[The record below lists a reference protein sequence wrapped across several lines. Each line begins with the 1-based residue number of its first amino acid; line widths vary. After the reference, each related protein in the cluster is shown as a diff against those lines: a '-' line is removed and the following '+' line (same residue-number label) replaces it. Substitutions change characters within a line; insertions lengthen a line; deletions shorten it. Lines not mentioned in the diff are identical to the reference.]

1 MRRGSK
7 KYAPE
12 PTYTEEEYEEYK
24 AYGRFASDEEARLR
38 STPAHKPGLRRGPVA
53 LSDELASQAP
63 LLLWGDGRRV
73 GGLLGSAS
81 TPLMPLDGTD
91 AANAHQIDT
100 AVKFW
105 AAALRGRAVDAA
117 GAGAWVAVQLELGV
131 AFAVRS
137 TLPRSGSERR
147 ARDEENALGHFQR
160 AMSEVSPGDDAE
172 WARAV
177 RAVSLIFGARAARAE
192 SAGDLDGAASAAELS
207 FENAEQAYTAFKT
220 ARQAAPLVPRHTAA
234 ASRGGAASAGSSS
247 TATADAIAG
256 TRDSAAGKN
265 DGDDGEREAAELSLE
280 LAISYLRRR
289 DGGHARRGARRAAAR
304 ANIECAID
312 SIEVRRTHIHGATEI
327 YRSRPPV
334 EWS

>member
-1 MRRGSK
+1 M
-7 KYAPE
+7 
-12 PTYTEEEYEEYK
+12 
-24 AYGRFASDEEARLR
+24 
-38 STPAHKPGLRRGPVA
+38 
-53 LSDELASQAP
+53 
-63 LLLWGDGRRV
+63 
-73 GGLLGSAS
+73 LGSAS

-234 ASRGGAASAGSSS
+234 ASRGGG
-247 TATADAIAG
+247 
-256 TRDSAAGKN
+256 
-265 DGDDGEREAAELSLE
+265 GERGRVFHRH
-280 LAISYLRRR
+280 RRR
-289 DGGHARRGARRAAAR
+289 DRGHARQCGG
-304 ANIECAID
+304 E
-312 SIEVRRTHIHGATEI
+312 E
-327 YRSRPPV
+327 
-334 EWS
+334 